1 VTEEFSPDISVEELS
16 RRLAEGDA
24 PTILD
29 VRLHEELEI
38 AAIDGDVLHI
48 PLHLLPVRVD
58 ELDAEREYAVL
69 CHHGNRSWQATHYL
83 RARGYKGPR
92 NVQGG
97 IDRWSAVVD
106 PEVPRY

>member
-1 VTEEFSPDISVEELS
+1 MTDFPPDISVEELS
-16 RRLAEGDA
+16 RRLEAGDA

-38 AAIDGDVLHI
+38 AALDGETLHI
-48 PLHLLPVRVD
+48 PLHLLPVRLE
-58 ELDAEREYAVL
+58 ELDTAREYAVL

-83 RARGYKGPR
+83 RSRGFAGMR
-92 NVQGG
+92 NVEGG

-106 PEVPRY
+106 PGVPRY